1 MTEKPHVRIRSQ
13 QPCGDGSCSRMTG
26 GDAESMMGSRSEGK
40 RAAMKYDNKHRTQ
53 MPALR
58 RQQSSAQR
66 QAEIRAAANR
76 PVSYTEDAPRLT
88 AEELA
93 EFKRLN
99 AEGRRKVNCTLRLSK
114 ASLDWWKSL
123 GDGYT
128 AVMSRMLEEA
138 RNYPELLKR
147 IV

>member
-1 MTEKPHVRIRSQ
+1 MVRETLEIGETPTE
-13 QPCGDGSCSRMTG
+13 
-26 GDAESMMGSRSEGK
+26 
-40 RAAMKYDNKHRTQ
+40 
-53 MPALR
+53 
-58 RQQSSAQR
+58 AQL
-66 QAEIRAAANR
+66 AEIRAAVNR

-114 ASLDWWKSL
+114 SSLDWWKSL

-128 AVMSRMLEEA
+128 AGMSRMLEEA